1 MSQRLVEIAQRLQHE
16 GDAVRG
22 GETRAEQRLVEDEQ
36 WHDPLRLRRG
46 AKRRVVPHTEIAVE
60 ENDRG
65 LHFAYGDGMSDSQSG
80 REESEGERLDRNLN
94 ELLQELRVALPGVQV
109 LFAFLLAVPFQ
120 QNFSEITPF
129 QERVY
134 FATLLLT
141 ALSAALLISPSA
153 YHRMTFRM
161 QQKDHLI
168 FLANKLAI
176 AGLGCL
182 ALAMTGAI
190 MLITDVLFGTTA
202 TIFFSAAS
210 LAVFVSLWYALPLRR
225 RFTQGKT

>member
-1 MSQRLVEIAQRLQHE
+1 MSNR
-16 GDAVRG
+16 
-22 GETRAEQRLVEDEQ
+22 
-36 WHDPLRLRRG
+36 P
-46 AKRRVVPHTEIAVE
+46 
-60 ENDRG
+60 
-65 LHFAYGDGMSDSQSG
+65 SG
-80 REESEGERLDRNLN
+80 REESEGERLDRNLG

-120 QNFSEITPF
+120 QNFSKITPF

-141 ALSAALLISPSA
+141 ALSAALLIAPSA

-168 FLANKLAI
+168 FLANRFAI

-190 MLITDVLFGTTA
+190 MLITDVLFGAAA
-202 TIFFSAAS
+202 TIFFSTAA
-210 LAVFVSLWYALPLRR
+210 LAVFVLLWYALPLRR